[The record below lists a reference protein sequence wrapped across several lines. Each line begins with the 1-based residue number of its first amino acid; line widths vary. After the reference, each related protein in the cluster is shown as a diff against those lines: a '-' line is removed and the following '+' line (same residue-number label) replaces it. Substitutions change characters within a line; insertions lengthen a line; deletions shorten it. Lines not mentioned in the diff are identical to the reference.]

1 MFQDKFPERQFP
13 KDMTHY
19 ENSCIFIASN
29 ILKHIIFRG
38 QTRSYKQWGHLESAC
53 ACSRD
58 NLPKGQIRSSQVVF
72 R

>member
-38 QTRSYKQWGHLESAC
+38 QTRSYKQWAIW
-53 ACSRD
+53 
-58 NLPKGQIRSSQVVF
+58 NLHVRAVETIFQKGRSGLAK
-72 R
+72 